1 MEKIRREIRKK
12 LRGGGDRPA
21 SQPPRPRTPGRAPRS
36 PSSPQPIH
44 YRRDLPRSD
53 PQKERIPRA
62 QTGPPVAL
70 EEAVRGIEAHTPDG
84 GAAFVM
90 AERVAGLDK
99 DLEDLNEAFRQR
111 VETPETEIRRCL
123 SALWADCSAPG
134 ADEDLRPEDFIFLDL
149 ETTGLS
155 NSPLFLIGAM
165 VWEEEGLVVR
175 QYFARDYAEERAV
188 LMLFSRLAEG
198 RRICVTFN
206 GKSFDL
212 PFLRARSA
220 AHLLSTLEPPAH
232 LDLLH
237 LSRRAWQGQCPDCKL
252 QTLERYVCGRARDD
266 DIPGWEIPDAYHA
279 FVHSGDATRIAEI
292 FRHNLL
298 DLVTMAD
305 LMVRLPQ

>member
-1 MEKIRREIRKK
+1 
-12 LRGGGDRPA
+12 
-21 SQPPRPRTPGRAPRS
+21 
-36 PSSPQPIH
+36 
-44 YRRDLPRSD
+44 
-53 PQKERIPRA
+53 
-62 QTGPPVAL
+62 
-70 EEAVRGIEAHTPDG
+70 VRGIEVQTPDG
-84 GAAFVM
+84 ATAFVM

-99 DLEDLNEAFRQR
+99 DLEHLNEAFRQR
-111 VETPETEIRRCL
+111 VETRETEIRRCL
-123 SALWADCSAPG
+123 SPLGADCSAPG
-134 ADEDLRPEDFIFLDL
+134 AAEDLRPEDLIFLDL

-188 LMLFSRLAEG
+188 LALFSPLAEG
-198 RRICVTFN
+198 RKICVTFN

-212 PFLRARSA
+212 PFLRARAA
-220 AHLLSTLEPPAH
+220 AHLLSVPEPPAH

-237 LSRRAWQGQCPDCKL
+237 PSRRVWQGQCPDCKL
-252 QTLERYVCGRARDD
+252 QTLERYVCGRARRD

-279 FVHSGDATRIAEI
+279 YVHSGDATRIVEI
-292 FRHNLL
+292 LRHNML